1 MKFLG
6 RSLQKAICD
15 SHDLNFTII
24 DLDFSF
30 SSKPNVNSWL
40 RKIKIYYHII
50 KIYLLYYFEWVSKIG
65 WPSVCFFILL
75 LMLFRLTSCR
85 NLFIHPAPWL
95 GRLYVLCDLLS
106 DLFTHLFIYP
116 PWWFD
121 IKDTLKVFDD
131 FKTKQK
137 GVWSNVFRYEKVRI
151 LWNCI

>member
-50 KIYLLYYFEWVSKIG
+50 KIYLLYYFE
-65 WPSVCFFILL
+65 
-75 LMLFRLTSCR
+75 
-85 NLFIHPAPWL
+85 
-95 GRLYVLCDLLS
+95 
-106 DLFTHLFIYP
+106 
-116 PWWFD
+116 
-121 IKDTLKVFDD
+121 
-131 FKTKQK
+131 
-137 GVWSNVFRYEKVRI
+137 
-151 LWNCI
+151 